1 MRPPT
6 TLRPPPWTALLLL
19 ATTASSLT
27 LSSFQLITSS
37 GTPIACLIVYSAPL
51 AGCSTR
57 DFTSGNACSPA
68 CVAGIAD
75 VQSRIVD
82 VCDGVDASSA
92 SVLGQAQ
99 RGNLVPLLCPSRGQA
114 SPSTRSS
121 GGGAITLTTVPPS
134 SSRSTST
141 RCSSSSLTMTSSET
155 ARSRPPV
162 EDPPPPASDL
172 PPPPPPVAQPTPTFV
187 QSERP
192 VQRPTTSTSG
202 GGRRPEAT
210 GDSDSSSGG
219 GSPFDT
225 VSRGGVGRGVEVG
238 GWVVYVA
245 AAVGLLVGR

>member
-6 TLRPPPWTALLLL
+6 TLRPPPWTALLFL

-121 GGGAITLTTVPPS
+121 GGGAITLTTVPP

>member
-6 TLRPPPWTALLLL
+6 TRLPPPWTLLLLL

-75 VQSRIVD
+75 VQARIVD

-99 RGNLVPLLCPSRGQA
+99 RGNLVPLLCPSRGVAQ
-114 SPSTRSS
+114 PSTRS
-121 GGGAITLTTVPPS
+121 GVTLTTVP
-134 SSRSTST
+134 SRSTST
-141 RCSSSSLTMTSSET
+141 RCSSSLTLTSSET

-162 EDPPPPASDL
+162 EDPSPPPASDL
-172 PPPPPPVAQPTPTFV
+172 PPPPPPPVAQPTPTFV

-192 VQRPTTSTSG
+192 VQRPTSTIG

-210 GDSDSSSGG
+210 GDSDSTSGG

-225 VSRGGVGRGVEVG
+225 VSRGGAGRGVEVG
-238 GWVVYVA
+238 EWVVYVA
-245 AAVGLLVGR
+245 AVVGLLVGR